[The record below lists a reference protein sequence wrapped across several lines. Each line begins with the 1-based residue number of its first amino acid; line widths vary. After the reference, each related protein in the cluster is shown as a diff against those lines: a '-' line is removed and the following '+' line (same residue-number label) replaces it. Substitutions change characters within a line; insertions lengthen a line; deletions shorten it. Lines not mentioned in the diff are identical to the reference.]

1 MCFICKCKFSD
12 VFVKVKALPLLWEL
26 CECHV
31 LNSTFFSLSFQ
42 IILCTCKHPL
52 NLLGKCKVCLQITVL
67 ILSLCCALKQSIG
80 QCSSGF
86 IQWHRSNGAEKPQA
100 RTHSHMH
107 TRVHAHTHTHFQCW
121 FWGYDQTALDKLWQ
135 KGSFDPFVIP
145 RHSFA
150 SHKSKLWQPCEW
162 DNRHFTIAE

>member
-52 NLLGKCKVCLQITVL
+52 KLLGKCKVCLQITVL
-67 ILSLCCALKQSIG
+67 ASQSVLCLKAKHWSMQ
-80 QCSSGF
+80 
-86 IQWHRSNGAEKPQA
+86 QWVYPVAQIKWCRKSTSTS
-100 RTHSHMH
+100 THSHMH

-121 FWGYDQTALDKLWQ
+121 FWGYDQTALDKL
-135 KGSFDPFVIP
+135 
-145 RHSFA
+145 
-150 SHKSKLWQPCEW
+150 
-162 DNRHFTIAE
+162 